1 MFNVVSSLSFEI
13 HQKKDLYLSDL
24 MKVCEYR
31 VHLFNYSYVIWKH
44 LALLVLVDEDPT
56 AVSPCLTI
64 RLSPVMSELRGC
76 VSVSQEQIWSHA
88 GFLSLLLLS
97 AISSLEESHRTCCPC
112 SHSLYVSKWH
122 RSSRAPREAISWWYN
137 V

>member
-44 LALLVLVDEDPT
+44 LSLLVLVDEDP
-56 AVSPCLTI
+56 
-64 RLSPVMSELRGC
+64 RLR
-76 VSVSQEQIWSHA
+76 
-88 GFLSLLLLS
+88 
-97 AISSLEESHRTCCPC
+97 
-112 SHSLYVSKWH
+112 
-122 RSSRAPREAISWWYN
+122 
-137 V
+137 